1 MTESNIKLGGI
12 TEFEAFIKAFKEK
25 DMTKDKKFT
34 ARLLNN
40 IRKNRDETSIILGLS
55 SYLESCINSVVQ
67 ARAANLQS
75 PVLSEWSKNLN
86 IPINQKIK
94 ILRFMNLISETSYED
109 LVNLFKVRN
118 IIAHR
123 NLTSTKRD
131 DVFKFI
137 DISKLA
143 KNTRPKNQKDEYKIK
158 MMLFVI
164 LIGRYS
170 FNLEMMY
177 NIISK
182 LPPNSSLRSL
192 KLLRDVGGR

>member
-12 TEFEAFIKAFKEK
+12 TEFEAFIKAFEEK
-25 DMTKDKKFT
+25 DMAKDKKFT
-34 ARLLNN
+34 ASLLNN
-40 IRKNRDETSIILGLS
+40 IRKNRDETSMILGLS

-182 LPPNSSLRSL
+182 LPPNSSLLNLKSL
-192 KLLRDVGGR
+192 RNVGGR

>member
-40 IRKNRDETSIILGLS
+40 IRKNRDETSMILGLS

>member
-34 ARLLNN
+34 ASLLNN
-40 IRKNRDETSIILGLS
+40 IRKNRDETSMILGLS

-143 KNTRPKNQKDEYKIK
+143 KNTRPKNQKDDLYRHLAI
-158 MMLFVI
+158 
-164 LIGRYS
+164 
-170 FNLEMMY
+170 
-177 NIISK
+177 
-182 LPPNSSLRSL
+182 
-192 KLLRDVGGR
+192 

>member
-12 TEFEAFIKAFKEK
+12 TEFEAFIKAFEEK
-25 DMTKDKKFT
+25 DMAKDKKFT
-34 ARLLNN
+34 ASLLNN
-40 IRKNRDETSIILGLS
+40 IRKNRDETSMILGLS

-75 PVLSEWSKNLN
+75 PVLSKWSKNLN

-182 LPPNSSLRSL
+182 LPPNSSLLNLKSL
-192 KLLRDVGGR
+192 RNVGGR

>member
-1 MTESNIKLGGI
+1 MTESNIKLEWI

-40 IRKNRDETSIILGLS
+40 IRKNRDETSMILGLS

>member
-40 IRKNRDETSIILGLS
+40 IRKNRDETSMILGLS

-182 LPPNSSLRSL
+182 LPPNSSLLNLKSL
-192 KLLRDVGGR
+192 RNVGGR